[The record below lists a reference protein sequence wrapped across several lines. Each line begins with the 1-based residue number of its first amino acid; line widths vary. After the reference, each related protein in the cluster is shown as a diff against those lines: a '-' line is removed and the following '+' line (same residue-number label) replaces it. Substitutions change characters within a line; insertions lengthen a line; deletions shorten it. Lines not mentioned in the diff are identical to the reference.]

1 MATNIFEMC
10 FEAYNEISS
19 FHIVFKLDVGD
30 LKHNIRL
37 HIDNIGT
44 FVFVFITLNKL
55 HK

>member
-37 HIDNIGT
+37 HRQHRHIRVCVYYAEQT
-44 FVFVFITLNKL
+44 P
-55 HK
+55 